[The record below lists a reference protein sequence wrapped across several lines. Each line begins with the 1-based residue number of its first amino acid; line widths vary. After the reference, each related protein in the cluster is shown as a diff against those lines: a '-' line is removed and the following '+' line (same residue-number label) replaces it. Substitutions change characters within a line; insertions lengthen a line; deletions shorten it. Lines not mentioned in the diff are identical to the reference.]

1 MHADDK
7 SGLSAASELGI
18 FSPLTTLV
26 VHHYHRGVTMLLC
39 GNWEKL
45 QMSFGAAA
53 IILSQ
58 MEPSTRKSSPNN
70 SCIRL
75 ICTHSSINV
84 LDTHRQL
91 ICGNLCSLTK
101 MDMLFKTVQISEI
114 SGASSKVV
122 KLKEPPKRRW
132 PQNPQSTRNP
142 SIRQRTIKVGSLFPA
157 SSAAHIVHNQMPL
170 PGSRRFSSFCHS
182 IQVAHDCFYSIN
194 ATKST

>member
-1 MHADDK
+1 MDK
-7 SGLSAASELGI
+7 
-18 FSPLTTLV
+18 
-26 VHHYHRGVTMLLC
+26 
-39 GNWEKL
+39 
-45 QMSFGAAA
+45 
-53 IILSQ
+53 
-58 MEPSTRKSSPNN
+58 
-70 SCIRL
+70 
-75 ICTHSSINV
+75 
-84 LDTHRQL
+84 
-91 ICGNLCSLTK
+91 
-101 MDMLFKTVQISEI
+101 LFKTVQISEI

-194 ATKST
+194 ATKSSSLNSENNRTNTMIINDKTNLDILVYSKQANIYSLQSICVLWLRRRETPRKSRHNDWRYLLMDSCRRNLPSQKNSRT